1 MTDEDLKLYRG
12 IAAQRD
18 LYLKALR
25 ELVSVPG
32 ITVAEHAGETP
43 WLKSLLA
50 KVKDGDTGQHDKRE
64 AATPPDIS
72 EAAAALWGCTEPGAR
87 TQIYDACE
95 RARCK
100 AYKFNAVLTELIG
113 K

>member
-1 MTDEDLKLYRG
+1 MS
-12 IAAQRD
+12 AAGSSQRKAMEPMGD
-18 LYLKALR
+18 RPTAPSKQDRQLWPIGLIRYVQYLEGK
-25 ELVSVPG
+25 E
-32 ITVAEHAGETP
+32 
-43 WLKSLLA
+43 
-50 KVKDGDTGQHDKRE
+50 
-64 AATPPDIS
+64 ATPPDIR